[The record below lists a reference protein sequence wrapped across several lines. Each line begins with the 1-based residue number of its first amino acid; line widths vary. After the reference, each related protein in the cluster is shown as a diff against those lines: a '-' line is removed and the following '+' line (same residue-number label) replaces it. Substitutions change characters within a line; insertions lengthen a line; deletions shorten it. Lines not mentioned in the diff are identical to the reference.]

1 MNHAKITGIGFHVP
15 ERVVTNQD
23 LEKMMDTSDEWIVQ
37 RTGIKQR
44 YICGEGESTLTLS
57 VDASRKALEA
67 ANCNPSDIDGII
79 VATTTPDNTF
89 PSVAVQVQAALDVP
103 ECMAFDVQ
111 AVCSG
116 FVYALG

>member
-1 MNHAKITGIGFHVP
+1 MLRSVIKGTGSALP
-15 ERVVTNQD
+15 KNCVTNKD
-23 LEKMMDTSDEWIVQ
+23 LEKKVDTSDEWIVQ

-44 YICGEGESTLTLS
+44 YICGEEESTLTLS

-116 FVYALG
+116 FVYAL